1 MRLMSSGVLLKKQKN
16 VEQKYTRNYQSGDA
30 YSYLDIKRETG
41 LFVAFVVGKWIQET
55 CDELYEQIAERTQ
68 QPTSKNKIS
77 FCTDANKQNKNAI
90 CKEFHKDS
98 VNYGQV
104 IKDKKEQIIYG
115 VHKRKVLGNMNF
127 NEISI
132 AHVDGFCKA
141 LRERGKCFVREAS
154 TYPKK
159 RKMIFIILSI
169 FQAYHNFIDTRKGLT
184 PCMKEGIS
192 DHIWTWGKL
201 LNAKVSVEK

>member
-1 MRLMSSGVLLKKQKN
+1 MEFCKKKQKN

-90 CKEFHKDS
+90 AKNFNNDS
-98 VNYGQV
+98 VQYGQV
-104 IKDKKEQIIYG
+104 IKDKIMQIVYG
-115 VHKRKVLGNMNF
+115 VHKRKVIGNMPYQN
-127 NEISI
+127 ISI
-132 AHVDGFCKA
+132 AHVDGLCKA

-169 FQAYHNFIDTRKGLT
+169 FQTYHNLIDARKGLT

-192 DHIWTWGKL
+192 NYIWTWGKL
-201 LNAKVSVEK
+201 LNTKISVEK